1 MSEVTEKTVTVK
13 VKNHPRDMYYEGRQT
28 REHLSGIMQYMSAG
42 GKMVDVERVQ
52 SFLKTI
58 KESDIVGVEHTTYK
72 IESVDHATLT
82 VEAITQNNERHH
94 LGTEDISFALGIGYC
109 EILYRDGK
117 PYGIETEKQVKVKIV
132 NHLKAKEANTSET

>member
-42 GKMVDVERVQ
+42 GKMIDVERVQ

-58 KESDIVGVEHTTYK
+58 KESDIVGVEHNQYK
-72 IESVDHATLT
+72 VEEVSDESFIGLNVRTKLSQVIG
-82 VEAITQNNERHH
+82 VEDMTMG
-94 LGTEDISFALGIGYC
+94 LGSGYC

>member
-58 KESDIVGVEHTTYK
+58 KESDIVGVEHNQYK
-72 IESVDHATLT
+72 VEEVSAESFIGLNVRTKLSQVVG
-82 VEAITQNNERHH
+82 VEDMTMG
-94 LGTEDISFALGIGYC
+94 LGSGYC